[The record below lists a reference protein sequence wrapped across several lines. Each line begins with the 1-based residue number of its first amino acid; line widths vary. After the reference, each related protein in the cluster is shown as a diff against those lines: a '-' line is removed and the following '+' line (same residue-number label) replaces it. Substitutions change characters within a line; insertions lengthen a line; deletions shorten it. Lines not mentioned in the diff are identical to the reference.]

1 MKKLLLT
8 SLLLSACA
16 LSFAKL
22 PPLSDEAK
30 AKAAE
35 SAAKTAWAGKTDNY
49 LLCQAQD
56 KVAARY
62 FVLAKGAGKDV
73 KVAAAT
79 PPCSD
84 PGAFTYAPVEAPKP
98 IEAAGAHSPAETASG
113 PPSTKVPDAVINPPK
128 KP

>member
-1 MKKLLLT
+1 MKKILLST
-8 SLLLSACA
+8 LLLSACA
-16 LSFAKL
+16 LSIAKL

-30 AKAAE
+30 AKASE
-35 SAAKTAWAGKTDNY
+35 SAAKAAWAGKVDNY

-62 FVLAKGAGKDV
+62 FTLAKNAGKDV
-73 KVAAAT
+73 KVAAAV

-98 IEAAGAHSPAETASG
+98 IEAAGAHSPATTAAS
-113 PPSTKVPDAVINPPK
+113 PPSTTLPDAVVNPEK